1 MHPVVQKLIEHHYA
15 DQKSE
20 EWLKLRGTMLT
31 ASDVAT
37 ALGENPYE
45 KPSSLILKKCGVP
58 SEFKGNDATRHG
70 ERYENI
76 ARDLYCERTGE
87 VVHELGLVQHPE
99 ISWLGGSA
107 DGVTESGKLLEIKCP
122 MSRKIKNEVPKYY
135 IAQLQ
140 ILMEVLNLEECD
152 FVQYRPPTECESEEY
167 VVVNIKRDREW
178 FAERIPK
185 LQAFWDEVLYKREH
199 GLCEIV

>member
-1 MHPVVQKLIEHHYA
+1 MHPVVQKLLEQQYA

-20 EWLKLRGTMLT
+20 EWLALRGTMLT

-45 KPSSLILKKCGVP
+45 KPSSLILRKCGAP
-58 SEFKGNDATRHG
+58 RTFTGNDATRHG
-70 ERYENI
+70 EKYEPV
-76 ARDLYCERTGE
+76 ARDLYCEKTGE
-87 VVHELGLVQHPE
+87 VAHEIGLVQHPE
-99 ISWLGGSA
+99 YPWLGGSP
-107 DGVTESGKLLEIKCP
+107 DGVTESGKLIEIKCP

-135 IAQLQ
+135 LPQLQ

-152 FVQYRPPTECESEEY
+152 FIQYRPDPLEY
-167 VVVNIKRDREW
+167 EVTNVKRDRQW
-178 FAERIPK
+178 FADRLPK
-185 LQAFWDEVLYKREH
+185 LQAFWNEVLYKREH